1 MNDMP
6 SVSLFALMQHRKGS
20 RQRLH
25 IFGFGCRFFFR
36 IILKPFLFL
45 VLSGLF
51 SIFQRCLSLSTALST
66 PLSSSSGA
74 SAPGGD
80 SGSADAFSASS
91 RTFLLVALIFSL

>member
-1 MNDMP
+1 
-6 SVSLFALMQHRKGS
+6 MQHRKGS

-51 SIFQRCLSLSTALST
+51 LYFPEMFELVNRLINAAFFLIRRLC
-66 PLSSSSGA
+66 SG
-74 SAPGGD
+74 
-80 SGSADAFSASS
+80 
-91 RTFLLVALIFSL
+91 R